1 MKALGPPGCP
11 GSHGRLLPNICEAGL
26 CHAYLKAQQVFAR
39 HAHVPY
45 AYATHVQA
53 CHEKRL
59 ELGCFEMLQ
68 QQEALAR
75 PQRLAQM
82 GTLVSEQSVREAQ
95 LQAEYAEL
103 LRKRDSLLE
112 QLKA

>member
-1 MKALGPPGCP
+1 M
-11 GSHGRLLPNICEAGL
+11 HICIHICMGT
-26 CHAYLKAQQVFAR
+26 R
-39 HAHVPY
+39 HARAKV
-45 AYATHVQA
+45 

-95 LQAEYAEL
+95 LQASYAEL

-112 QLKA
+112 LLHP

>member
-1 MKALGPPGCP
+1 M
-11 GSHGRLLPNICEAGL
+11 HMHMHMHMHMQ
-26 CHAYLKAQQVFAR
+26 HAYAY
-39 HAHVPY
+39 AH
-45 AYATHVQA
+45 ATHVQVS
-53 CHEKRL
+53 HEKRL

-95 LQAEYAEL
+95 LQASYAEL

-112 QLKA
+112 QLPP

>member
-1 MKALGPPGCP
+1 M
-11 GSHGRLLPNICEAGL
+11 HMHMHMHMHMQ
-26 CHAYLKAQQVFAR
+26 HAYAY
-39 HAHVPY
+39 AH
-45 AYATHVQA
+45 ATHVQVS
-53 CHEKRL
+53 HEKRL

-95 LQAEYAEL
+95 LQASYAEL
-103 LRKRDSLLE
+103 LRKRDSLLA
-112 QLKA
+112 QLHP